1 MASDRY
7 GYAMSLK
14 HGRSPLQS
22 LFPGLDCNHRFKLW
36 LRSWIDIYLP
46 RDHSLSAY
54 DWAEDSIVTW
64 LKNDSQTKFS
74 VEDDWQ
80 ANALE
85 SHCFEWLDGSQR
97 QLCFML
103 NEIAHEKTRDDKN
116 PIAGIVRRD
125 EKSIDRIAPKHIA
138 LRDRIILIFDLYSK
152 SKDCKHD
159 ILLGMKD
166 RWGLILEKDYYS
178 AWLSGD
184 FSKEKCLLAKDKI
197 KSEHPGFFEE
207 ISVDSE
213 FEAVQC
219 FFDSPNFNH
228 GHKKLLFTTIKRS
241 WSQKKYRAGLVDRNL
256 RQYNFVLSDET
267 IGHLDALAKKCDMK
281 RTEVLERLLRLE
293 SQNSLHL
300 DPWVERRKYPGRKP
314 S

>member
-7 GYAMSLK
+7 GYVMALK
-14 HGRSPLQS
+14 HGRSPLES

-36 LRSWIDIYLP
+36 LRSWIDIHHPQNHYQ
-46 RDHSLSAY
+46 SAHKWTEFSIA
-54 DWAEDSIVTW
+54 DWLD
-64 LKNDSQTKFS
+64 NDSQTKFS

-85 SHCFEWLDGSQR
+85 SHCFKWIDGSER
-97 QLCFML
+97 QSHFIMK
-103 NEIAHEKTRDDKN
+103 EIAQEEIWIYKN
-116 PIAGIVRRD
+116 DPEGRPYRD
-125 EKSIDRIAPKHIA
+125 EVNIDKICPKDVA
-138 LRDRIILIFDLYSK
+138 LRDRIILIFDLWDK
-152 SKDCKHD
+152 VKNHKHD
-159 ILLGMKD
+159 TLSNIKHC
-166 RWGLILEKDYYS
+166 WGFTMDTDYYS

-184 FSKEKCLLAKDKI
+184 FSKKKCSLAKGKI
-197 KSEHPGFFEE
+197 KFEHPEFYEGV
-207 ISVDSE
+207 SADSE
-213 FEAVQC
+213 LAAVQC

-228 GHKKLLFTTIKRS
+228 DHKKLIFTTIKRS
-241 WSQKKYRAGLVDRNL
+241 WSQKKHRAGLVDRNL

-300 DPWVERRKYPGRKP
+300 DPWVERRKYPGHKP

>member
-1 MASDRY
+1 
-7 GYAMSLK
+7 MSLK
-14 HGRSPLQS
+14 HGRSPLES

-36 LRSWIDIYLP
+36 LRSRIDIQNPLKYG
-46 RDHSLSAY
+46 RSAY
-54 DWAEDSIVTW
+54 DWTDERIAAWLEDHSWMKVRVEDS
-64 LKNDSQTKFS
+64 
-74 VEDDWQ
+74 WQ

-85 SHCFEWLDGSQR
+85 SHCFEWLDGSDR
-97 QLCFML
+97 QSCFML
-103 NEIAHEKTRDDKN
+103 NEIAYEKTKGDKN

-125 EKSIDRIAPKHIA
+125 EKNIDRICPRYIA
-138 LRDRIILIFDLYSK
+138 LRDKIILIFDLWRTD
-152 SKDCKHD
+152 KDCKHD
-159 ILLGMKD
+159 ILLDMKS
-166 RWGLILEKDYYS
+166 RWSLILEQDYYS

-184 FSKEKCLLAKDKI
+184 SSNEKCFLAKDKI
-197 KSEHPGFFEE
+197 EQECPYFFKG

-213 FEAVQC
+213 LEAVQC

-228 GHKKLLFTTIKRS
+228 DHKKLLFTTIKRS
-241 WSQKKYRAGLVDRNL
+241 WSQKKHRAGLVDRNL

-300 DPWVERRKYPGRKP
+300 DPWVERRKYPGRKL